1 MHRIPDSLRRN
12 YILFFAMGLTARGVR
27 EQNGRM
33 GDAKV
38 LMIAA
43 CLGFVA

>member
-1 MHRIPDSLRRN
+1 
-12 YILFFAMGLTARGVR
+12 MGLTARGVR